1 MIKNL
6 QIKTCVI
13 DMDKMKKLGIIGIGN
28 WGKNLIRDT
37 SKISCVKKCS
47 SLGNSKNISWL
58 KKKYP
63 SIQHTCNLKEIFADK
78 EIDAVIIA
86 TPINTHYNLVKKA
99 LLAKKHVFVE
109 KPLSST
115 LSNAEEL
122 IKIAKKN
129 NRLLFVGHIFIFN
142 EIIKKIIQ
150 ISKREN
156 ITHVNFVWNKF
167 GTFDEDIFLNL
178 VSHDLSIILTLF
190 GKPKRIK
197 LVNAFGLISK
207 CDIVTL
213 ILELPNNKKCQI
225 HVNRC
230 SNNKQKHVTIFTQ
243 KNIYI
248 WDDHRLY
255 KNNKKSSSFGL
266 VFESKHTPLE
276 TECKEFI
283 KKLNE
288 SKISFESANLAK
300 DVIQVIQKLK

>member
-1 MIKNL
+1 MSE
-6 QIKTCVI
+6 
-13 DMDKMKKLGIIGIGN
+13 MKKLGIIGIGN
-28 WGKNLIRDT
+28 WGKNIVRDV
-37 SKISCVKKCS
+37 SKISCIKTCS
-47 SLGNSKNISWL
+47 SRGDPKNISWL
-58 KKKYP
+58 KKNYP
-63 SIQHTCNLKEIFADK
+63 SIQYTSDSKEIFADK

-99 LLAKKHVFVE
+99 LLSKKHVFVE
-109 KPLSST
+109 KPISST
-115 LSNAEEL
+115 LSKAEEL

-129 NRLLFVGHIFIFN
+129 NLLLFVGQIFIFN
-142 EIIKKIIQ
+142 EILKKIVQ

-156 ITHVNFVWNKF
+156 ITYVNFVWNKF

-190 GKPKRIK
+190 GKPKKIK
-197 LVNAFGLISK
+197 LVSAFGLISK

-213 ILELPNNKKCQI
+213 TLELPNNKKCQI

-230 SNNKQKHVTIFTQ
+230 STHKQKHVTIFTQ
-243 KNIYI
+243 KNIYV

-255 KNNKKSSSFGL
+255 KNNKKSSSFRL
-266 VFESKHTPLE
+266 IFESRHTPLE

-288 SKISFESANLAK
+288 KRISFESAYLAK